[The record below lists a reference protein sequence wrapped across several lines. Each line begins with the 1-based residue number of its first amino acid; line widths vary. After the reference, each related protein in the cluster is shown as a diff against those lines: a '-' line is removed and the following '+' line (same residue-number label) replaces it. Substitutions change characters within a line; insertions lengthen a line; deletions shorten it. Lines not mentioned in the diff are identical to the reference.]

1 MKSGQKTHQQPSQ
14 QMQQQPM
21 QSQEKIT
28 SAKVFRIQQ
37 IRKKSAELEG

>member
-21 QSQEKIT
+21 QSQEKNYIGKGFSD
-28 SAKVFRIQQ
+28 SANKEKIC
-37 IRKKSAELEG
+37 GT